1 MSIMTSAW
9 QTGTYDL
16 LIHQDPEAEPGAL
29 MVVVFAAA
37 TDIDD
42 NDADDDAPI
51 LAHID
56 VARAEYDDELAEFML
71 DIRSCGDRG
80 LIRPEDVETVYG
92 TLLGERV
99 MTAMFD
105 AAAHDAIGLDL
116 DLHPFRAPSPA
127 GDALANRIRPLLMDM
142 RERIGRTS
150 P

>member
-1 MSIMTSAW
+1 MSTMTSAW

-16 LIHQDPEAEPGAL
+16 LIYPDPEGGPGDL

-42 NDADDDAPI
+42 HNADDDAPI
-51 LAHID
+51 LAHVD
-56 VARAEYDDELAEFML
+56 VARGEYDDELAEFML

-80 LIRPEDVETVYG
+80 LIRPEDVESVFG

-105 AAAHDAIGLDL
+105 AAAHDAVGLDM

-127 GDALANRIRPLLMDM
+127 GDALADRIRPLLMDM
-142 RERIGRTS
+142 RTRIRRTS